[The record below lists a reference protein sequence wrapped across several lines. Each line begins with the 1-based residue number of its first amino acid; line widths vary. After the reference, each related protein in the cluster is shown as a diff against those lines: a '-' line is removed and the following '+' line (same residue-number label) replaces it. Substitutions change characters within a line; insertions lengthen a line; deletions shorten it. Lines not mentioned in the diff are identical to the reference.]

1 MAVTTALPW
10 AIARA
15 RPGSRGE
22 GGIAMADRVRKV
34 GYFKLSVPRRAG
46 QGARILGALRDAG
59 VSLLA
64 FSGFPRAGQAQID
77 LVIDRPA
84 ALRGVARREGWR
96 LVGPKR
102 GFLVQGTD
110 QVGAVH
116 RHLQKLADAVRSIV
130 RDRAAVRTQSPFLAF
145 PYSVPEPDVAVVP
158 GRAEDYWERHPTS
171 ALLVVEVSN
180 TSLKQDRLS
189 KSRIYVG
196 AAIPEYWIVNLRGD
210 CIEVFRSPDR
220 ERRIYVER
228 FTAQRGET
236 LAPIAFPDGSVAVEA
251 LLPPPRPRFED

>member
-1 MAVTTALPW
+1 MSEGYVAD
-10 AIARA
+10 
-15 RPGSRGE
+15 SRYTVEAYFDLVKRGLLDE
-22 GGIAMADRVRKV
+22 DDRVELLEGIIVAEPPMDPPHAV
-34 GYFKLSVPRRAG
+34 G
-46 QGARILGALRDAG
+46 I
-59 VSLLA
+59 
-64 FSGFPRAGQAQID
+64 
-77 LVIDRPA
+77 
-84 ALRGVARREGWR
+84 
-96 LVGPKR
+96 
-102 GFLVQGTD
+102 
-110 QVGAVH
+110 
-116 RHLQKLADAVRSIV
+116 QKLADAVRSIV

-158 GRAEDYWERHPTS
+158 GRDEDYWERHPTS

-189 KSRIYVG
+189 KSRIYAG

-251 LLPPPRPRFED
+251 LLPPPRPRFDD